1 MNTYAPLLQEIG
13 LTKGEIRVY
22 SFLLQHGPRTKTPI
36 VAASGISGSKIY
48 EVLERLR
55 EKGLVS
61 ETVKNGVKFFDAT
74 SPLKLKDY
82 LNRKKENI
90 DKVESTLEK
99 ILPGLMQMKKVNYLY
114 PDISVSYG
122 WEGLSAVYE
131 ELLERTKKKE
141 KMYVIGASTGK
152 NILMTELFF
161 TRYGRKAAEKGV
173 FIYVLFNTSARK
185 YARRIEQKIGRS
197 YHKKFLFHKT
207 PTEVTISGEVTLIT
221 IFHEEPTVIK
231 IVNKETADS
240 FKQYF
245 NVLWGQGK
253 R

>member
-1 MNTYAPLLQEIG
+1 MNTYVPLLQEIG
-13 LTKGEIRVY
+13 LTKGEIKVY

-36 VAASGISGSKIY
+36 VLASGISGSKIY

-61 ETVKNGVKFFDAT
+61 ETVKDGARHFDAT

-82 LNRKKENI
+82 LHHKKENI
-90 DKVESTLEK
+90 AKAESALK
-99 ILPGLMQMKKVNYLY
+99 GILPSLLQMKKVTPLY

-131 ELLERTKKKE
+131 ELLERTKRRGKV
-141 KMYVIGASTGK
+141 YVIGASTGK

-161 TRYGRKAAEKGV
+161 TRYGKKATERNIKI
-173 FIYVLFNTSARK
+173 FVLFNTSARK
-185 YARRIEQKIGRS
+185 YAQRIEQKIGMN
-197 YHKKFLFHKT
+197 YQKKFLFHKT
-207 PTEVTISGEVTLIT
+207 PTEVTTSGEVTLIT

-231 IVNKETADS
+231 IVNKETANS
-240 FKQYF
+240 FRQYF
-245 NVLWGQGK
+245 LALWELAK
-253 R
+253 K